1 MMNGT
6 DRLETVLET
15 YRGLISDDEMI
26 SARLSRLD
34 RKREKLQ
41 RQQAGIYE
49 SMDAAERQIRKLLEE
64 SATGEPE
71 SPPRDK
77 RRGRR
82 KKVELTEEEVV
93 SCEKLAEEL
102 MGGK

>member
-1 MMNGT
+1 MNGT

-71 SPPRDK
+71 SPPPETS
-77 RRGRR
+77 GGAGER
-82 KKVELTEEEVV
+82 KWN
-93 SCEKLAEEL
+93 
-102 MGGK
+102 